1 MNPTSINNPLYTATP
16 SSGDNAGSVDIKVTN
31 NSGLIDIVNN
41 YAWKN
46 KIGGNTDE
54 VPYLY
59 AREFTLQWG
68 QVLRNFASLWDSAKN
83 YLNASD
89 QKGSTGGFKDTDFK
103 NDPYGQLY
111 SVTSTGFSYIFPYI
125 IKPNSSLMGKTTND
139 WKTINTQN
147 LVKQAIGGTVG
158 LGSKTLGDLVASA
171 PVSFQHG
178 IGIGVE
184 DIVYFENT
192 GRRAI
197 KISFPLYN
205 TIDVQSAKNN
215 YYFVS
220 LFKLQNLKTR
230 NTITTFT
237 PPKVYQIEMPGVGG
251 FYMPLAYV
259 KEFDVESIGTTRLMW
274 DGSYQEFGNSANG
287 INHKA
292 GVLLPE
298 AYKVNITF
306 EEVVPESANIYMG
319 AIGGDKIQIATG
331 L

>member
-1 MNPTSINNPLYTATP
+1 MSTTSVNNSTYSATP
-16 SSGDNAGSVDIKVTN
+16 SNGGNAGSVTIDVTN
-31 NSGLIDIVNN
+31 NAGLIDIVNQ

-59 AREFTLQWG
+59 LREFTLQWG
-68 QVLRNFASLWDSAKN
+68 QVLRNLAGLWDSVKG
-83 YLNASD
+83 YLNAPT
-89 QKGSTGGFKDTDFK
+89 GSTGGLNDTDFK
-103 NDPYGQLY
+103 GDPYGKLY
-111 SVTSTGFSYIFPYI
+111 SVTSTGFSYILPYI
-125 IKPNSSLMGKTTND
+125 IKPNSSLMGKTSND
-139 WKTINTQN
+139 WKTINTQSIA
-147 LVKQAIGGTVG
+147 KQAIGGLVG
-158 LGSKTLGDLVASA
+158 MGSKSLGDLVASA

-178 IGIGVE
+178 TGVGVE

-205 TIDVQSAKNN
+205 TVDVQSAKNN

-259 KEFDVESIGTTRLMW
+259 KELDIESIGTTRLMW
-274 DGSYQEFGNSANG
+274 DGSYQEFGNAAVG
-287 INHKA
+287 AGHKA
-292 GVLLPE
+292 GILLPE

-319 AIGGDKIQIATG
+319 AIGGDKVQIANTI
-331 L
+331 